1 VAALVSLAIA
11 SAERRG
17 VISPEDAADI
27 REAKTILAA
36 EITALAAAADETP
49 QQCLDRHT
57 LAMVEG
63 WVETDVGTQAR
74 ELYARLLAAP
84 ANVRDA
90 IFAQANQAL
99 G

>member
-1 VAALVSLAIA
+1 MDITTLNTEQQAAVTSRKIA
-11 SAERRG
+11 E
-17 VISPEDAADI
+17 
-27 REAKTILAA
+27 
-36 EITALAAAADETP
+36 ETP

-57 LAMVEG
+57 LAMVDG
-63 WVETDVGTQAR
+63 WVATDVSTQAR

>member
-1 VAALVSLAIA
+1 MDINTLT
-11 SAERRG
+11 
-17 VISPEDAADI
+17 PEH
-27 REAKTILAA
+27 LAA
-36 EITALAAAADETP
+36 VTSRKTQEETP

-57 LAMVEG
+57 LAMVDG
-63 WVETDVGTQAR
+63 WVATDVGTQAR

>member
-1 VAALVSLAIA
+1 MNTSSL
-11 SAERRG
+11 
-17 VISPEDAADI
+17 SPEQ
-27 REAKTILAA
+27 LAA
-36 EITALAAAADETP
+36 VTSRKTAEETP

-63 WVETDVGTQAR
+63 WVETDVGAQAR
-74 ELYARLLAAP
+74 DLYARILAAP
-84 ANVRDA
+84 SNVRES